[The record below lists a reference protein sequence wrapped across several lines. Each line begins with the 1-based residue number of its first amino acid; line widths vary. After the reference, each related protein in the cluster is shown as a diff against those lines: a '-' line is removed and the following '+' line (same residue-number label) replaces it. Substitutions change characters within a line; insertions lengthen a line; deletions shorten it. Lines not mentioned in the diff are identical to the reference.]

1 MIALLLIP
9 ILVSGYILVVA
20 NLYHYY
26 QLHRYDGQLLYLKV
40 AAHGTMSVVVVII
53 AAVVIKFFFPNFHP
67 IGMLADTLNIK
78 KIINDNKAETWLSLI
93 SLSSILV
100 SLIWVVI
107 IWAKNMVLG
116 FFCEKQHHE
125 NVLHAKKLRVLR
137 KTISNSTL
145 DSMLLDALESNPK
158 SPMLITLS
166 SRKVYVGIVNGIQE
180 PTESEAPNSY
190 ISIFPLMSGYRD
202 KDTLSITFTNSY
214 PSEVSVSSAITS
226 DSQKKY
232 KVKNMDILFRS
243 DEISHL
249 SWFDF
254 ELFEQ
259 VNDSMKEETIDLRT
273 ENDSMKEETTDLR
286 TETYPRKLA
295 KLFNNFK
302 FR

>member
-40 AAHGTMSVVVVII
+40 AAHGTISVVFVIM
-53 AAVVIKFFFPNFHP
+53 VSVIVKSFFPNFHP
-67 IGMLADTLNIK
+67 IGMLADILNIK
-78 KIINDNKAETWLSLI
+78 KIINQNKAETWLSLI
-93 SLSSILV
+93 SLSSIIV
-100 SLIWVVI
+100 SLIWVFL
-107 IWAKNMVLG
+107 IWLKNMVFG

-125 NVLHAKKLRVLR
+125 NILHAKKLRILR

-145 DSMLLDALESNPK
+145 DSMLLDALESSPK
-158 SPMLITLS
+158 SPVLITLS
-166 SRKVYVGIVNGIQE
+166 SRKVYVGIVNGVQE

-202 KDTLSITFTNSY
+202 KDTLSISFTNFY
-214 PSEVSVSSAITS
+214 PSEVMVSSAITA
-226 DSQKKY
+226 DSQKRH
-232 KVKNMDILFRS
+232 KVENMDILFRA

-254 ELFEQ
+254 ELFEK
-259 VNDSMKEETIDLRT
+259 VNDSMKKKTIDLR
-273 ENDSMKEETTDLR
+273 SK
-286 TETYPRKLA
+286 TYSGD
-295 KLFNNFK
+295 
-302 FR
+302 

>member
-40 AAHGTMSVVVVII
+40 AAHGTMSVVGVII
-53 AAVVIKFFFPNFHP
+53 AAAVLKFLFPNFHP
-67 IGMLADTLNIK
+67 IAILSDVLHIK
-78 KIINDNKAETWLSLI
+78 KIINGNKVETWLALI
-93 SLSSILV
+93 SLASVIL
-100 SLIWVVI
+100 SLIWVLL
-107 IWAKNMVLG
+107 IWFKNLVLG

-125 NVLHAKKLRVLR
+125 NVLHAKKLRILR

-145 DSMLLDALESNPK
+145 DSMLLDAMESNPK
-158 SPMLITLS
+158 MPILVTLS

-190 ISIFPLMSGYRD
+190 ISIFPIMSGYRD

-214 PSEVSVSSAITS
+214 PSEVMVHSAVTV
-226 DSQKKY
+226 DSLKTH
-232 KVKNMDILFRS
+232 KVKNMDILIS
-243 DEISHL
+243 ADEISHL

-259 VNDSMKEETIDLRT
+259 VNDSIKEETIDLRS
-273 ENDSMKEETTDLR
+273 EDNSKS
-286 TETYPRKLA
+286 
-295 KLFNNFK
+295 
-302 FR
+302 

>member
-1 MIALLLIP
+1 MFALLLIP

-40 AAHGTMSVVVVII
+40 AAHGTMSVVFVL
-53 AAVVIKFFFPNFHP
+53 AVALITKFLFPDFHP
-67 IGMLADTLNIK
+67 IAIVSELLNVK
-78 KIINDNKAETWLSLI
+78 KTIDKHKVETWLALI
-93 SLSSILV
+93 SIASIIS
-100 SLIWVVI
+100 SLIWVLI
-107 IWAKNMVLG
+107 IWSKNIVLG

-125 NVLHAKKLRVLR
+125 DIFHAKKLRILR

-145 DSMLLDALESNPK
+145 DSMLLDAMESKPK
-158 SPMLITLS
+158 KSILVTLS

-190 ISIFPLMSGYRD
+190 ISIFPIMSGYRD

-214 PSEVSVSSAITS
+214 PSEVSVSSAATA
-226 DSQKKY
+226 DSKKIH
-232 KVKNMDILFRS
+232 KIANMDILIKS

-254 ELFEQ
+254 AVFDEVNGSFE
-259 VNDSMKEETIDLRT
+259 EGTIDLRT
-273 ENDSMKEETTDLR
+273 NAADST
-286 TETYPRKLA
+286 
-295 KLFNNFK
+295 
-302 FR
+302 

>member
-1 MIALLLIP
+1 LFALLLIP

-40 AAHGTMSVVVVII
+40 AAHGTMSVVFVL
-53 AAVVIKFFFPNFHP
+53 AVAVFMKFLFPDFHP
-67 IGMLADTLNIK
+67 IAIVSEILNVK
-78 KIINDNKAETWLSLI
+78 KTIDNNKVETWLALI
-93 SLSSILV
+93 SIASIIF
-100 SLIWVVI
+100 SLLWVFIVWSKNVI
-107 IWAKNMVLG
+107 LG

-125 NVLHAKKLRVLR
+125 DIFHAKKLRILR

-145 DSMLLDALESNPK
+145 DSMLLDAMESSPK
-158 SPMLITLS
+158 KSILVTLS

-190 ISIFPLMSGYRD
+190 ISIFPIMSGYRD

-214 PSEVSVSSAITS
+214 PSEVSVSSAATA
-226 DSQKKY
+226 DSKKIH
-232 KVKNMDILFRS
+232 KVANMDILIKS

-254 ELFEQ
+254 AVFDE
-259 VNDSMKEETIDLRT
+259 VNGSFVEGTIDLRT
-273 ENDSMKEETTDLR
+273 DAT
-286 TETYPRKLA
+286 
-295 KLFNNFK
+295 
-302 FR
+302 

>member
-1 MIALLLIP
+1 MFALLLIP

-40 AAHGTMSVVVVII
+40 AAHGTMSVVFVLI
-53 AAVVIKFFFPNFHP
+53 AAISLKFLFPDFHP
-67 IGMLADTLNIK
+67 IAIVSEILNVK
-78 KIINDNKAETWLSLI
+78 KTIDSNKAETWLALI
-93 SLSSILV
+93 SLASIITSLFWVFLV
-100 SLIWVVI
+100 WL
-107 IWAKNMVLG
+107 KNVTLG

-125 NVLHAKKLRVLR
+125 DIFHAKKLRVLR

-145 DSMLLDALESNPK
+145 DSMLLDAMESSPK
-158 SPMLITLS
+158 KSILVTLS

-190 ISIFPLMSGYRD
+190 ISIFPIMSGFRD

-214 PSEVSVSSAITS
+214 PSEFSVLSAATT
-226 DSQKKY
+226 DSKKVH
-232 KVKNMDILFRS
+232 KVANMDILIKS

-254 ELFEQ
+254 AVFDE
-259 VNDSMKEETIDLRT
+259 VNGSLEEGTIDLRT
-273 ENDSMKEETTDLR
+273 EAT
-286 TETYPRKLA
+286 
-295 KLFNNFK
+295 
-302 FR
+302 

>member
-1 MIALLLIP
+1 MFALLLIP

-40 AAHGTMSVVVVII
+40 AAHGTMSVVFVLT
-53 AAVVIKFFFPNFHP
+53 AAIFTKFLFPDFHP
-67 IGMLADTLNIK
+67 IAIVSEILNVK
-78 KIINDNKAETWLSLI
+78 KTIDSNKAETWLALI
-93 SLSSILV
+93 SIASIISSLFWVFLV
-100 SLIWVVI
+100 WL
-107 IWAKNMVLG
+107 KNVTLG

-125 NVLHAKKLRVLR
+125 DIFHAKKLRVLR

-145 DSMLLDALESNPK
+145 DSMLLDAMESSPK
-158 SPMLITLS
+158 KSILVTLS

-190 ISIFPLMSGYRD
+190 ISIFPIMSGFRD

-214 PSEVSVSSAITS
+214 PSEFSVLSAATT
-226 DSQKKY
+226 DSKKVH
-232 KVKNMDILFRS
+232 KVVNMDILIKS

-254 ELFEQ
+254 AVFDE
-259 VNDSMKEETIDLRT
+259 VNGSLEEGTIDLRT
-273 ENDSMKEETTDLR
+273 EAT
-286 TETYPRKLA
+286 
-295 KLFNNFK
+295 
-302 FR
+302 

>member
-1 MIALLLIP
+1 MFALLLIP

-40 AAHGTMSVVVVII
+40 AAHGTMSVVFVLI
-53 AAVVIKFFFPNFHP
+53 AAISMKFLFPDFHP
-67 IGMLADTLNIK
+67 IAIVSEMLNVK
-78 KIINDNKAETWLSLI
+78 KTIDSNKAETWLALI
-93 SLSSILV
+93 SLASIITSLFWVFLV
-100 SLIWVVI
+100 WL
-107 IWAKNMVLG
+107 KNVTLG

-125 NVLHAKKLRVLR
+125 DIFHAKKLRVLR

-145 DSMLLDALESNPK
+145 DSMLLDAMESSPK
-158 SPMLITLS
+158 KSILVTLS

-190 ISIFPLMSGYRD
+190 ISIFPIMSGFRD

-214 PSEVSVSSAITS
+214 PSEFSVLSAATT
-226 DSQKKY
+226 DSKKVH
-232 KVKNMDILFRS
+232 KVANMDILIKS

-254 ELFEQ
+254 AVFDE
-259 VNDSMKEETIDLRT
+259 VNGSLEEGTIDLRT
-273 ENDSMKEETTDLR
+273 EAS
-286 TETYPRKLA
+286 
-295 KLFNNFK
+295 
-302 FR
+302 

>member
-40 AAHGTMSVVVVII
+40 AAHGTLSVVGVIAT
-53 AAVVIKFFFPNFHP
+53 AAALKLLFPNFHP
-67 IGMLADTLNIK
+67 ISMLSDILHIK
-78 KIINDNKAETWLSLI
+78 KIVNDNKAETWLALI
-93 SLSSILV
+93 SLASVIL
-100 SLIWVVI
+100 SLVWVFI
-107 IWAKNMVLG
+107 IWLKNLFFG

-125 NVLHAKKLRVLR
+125 SIFHAKKLRILR

-145 DSMLLDALESNPK
+145 DCMLLDAMESIPK
-158 SPMLITLS
+158 MPILVTLS

-190 ISIFPLMSGYRD
+190 ISIFPIMSGYRD

-214 PSEVSVSSAITS
+214 PSEVMVNSAITV
-226 DSQKKY
+226 DSLKKH
-232 KVKNMDILFRS
+232 KIKNMDILIS
-243 DEISHL
+243 SEEISHL

-259 VNDSMKEETIDLRT
+259 VNDSIKEETIDLRS
-273 ENDSMKEETTDLR
+273 NVLSK
-286 TETYPRKLA
+286 
-295 KLFNNFK
+295 N
-302 FR
+302 

>member
-1 MIALLLIP
+1 MFALLLIP

-40 AAHGTMSVVVVII
+40 AAHGTMSVVFVLI
-53 AAVVIKFFFPNFHP
+53 AAISMKFLFPDFHP
-67 IGMLADTLNIK
+67 IAIVSEMLNVK
-78 KIINDNKAETWLSLI
+78 KTIDSNKAETWLALI
-93 SLSSILV
+93 SLASIITSLFWVFLV
-100 SLIWVVI
+100 WL
-107 IWAKNMVLG
+107 KNVTLG

-125 NVLHAKKLRVLR
+125 DIFHAKKLRVLR

-145 DSMLLDALESNPK
+145 DSMLLDAMESSPK
-158 SPMLITLS
+158 KSILVTLS

-190 ISIFPLMSGYRD
+190 ISIFPIMSGFRD

-214 PSEVSVSSAITS
+214 PSEFSVLSAATT
-226 DSQKKY
+226 DSKKVH
-232 KVKNMDILFRS
+232 KVANMDILIKS

-254 ELFEQ
+254 AVFDE
-259 VNDSMKEETIDLRT
+259 VNGSLEEGTIDLRT
-273 ENDSMKEETTDLR
+273 EAT
-286 TETYPRKLA
+286 
-295 KLFNNFK
+295 
-302 FR
+302 

>member
-1 MIALLLIP
+1 MFALLLIP

-40 AAHGTMSVVVVII
+40 AAHGTMSVVFVLI
-53 AAVVIKFFFPNFHP
+53 AAISMKFLFPDFHP
-67 IGMLADTLNIK
+67 IAIVSEILNVK
-78 KIINDNKAETWLSLI
+78 KTIDSNKAETWLALI
-93 SLSSILV
+93 SLASIITSLFWVFLV
-100 SLIWVVI
+100 WL
-107 IWAKNMVLG
+107 KNVTLG

-125 NVLHAKKLRVLR
+125 DIFHAKKLRVLR

-145 DSMLLDALESNPK
+145 DSMLLDAMESSPK
-158 SPMLITLS
+158 KSILVTLS

-190 ISIFPLMSGYRD
+190 ISIFPIMSGFRD

-214 PSEVSVSSAITS
+214 PSEFSVLSAATT
-226 DSQKKY
+226 DSKKVH
-232 KVKNMDILFRS
+232 KVANMDILIKS

-254 ELFEQ
+254 AVFDE
-259 VNDSMKEETIDLRT
+259 VNGSLEEGTIDLRT
-273 ENDSMKEETTDLR
+273 EAT
-286 TETYPRKLA
+286 
-295 KLFNNFK
+295 
-302 FR
+302 

>member
-1 MIALLLIP
+1 MFALLLIP

-40 AAHGTMSVVVVII
+40 AAHGTMSVVFVLI
-53 AAVVIKFFFPNFHP
+53 AAISMKFLFPDFHP
-67 IGMLADTLNIK
+67 IAIVSEMLNVK
-78 KIINDNKAETWLSLI
+78 KTIDSNKAETWLALI
-93 SLSSILV
+93 SLASIITSLFWVFLV
-100 SLIWVVI
+100 WL
-107 IWAKNMVLG
+107 KNVTLG

-125 NVLHAKKLRVLR
+125 DIFHAKKLRVLR

-145 DSMLLDALESNPK
+145 DSMLLDAMESSPK
-158 SPMLITLS
+158 KSILVTLS

-190 ISIFPLMSGYRD
+190 ISIFPIMSGFRD

-214 PSEVSVSSAITS
+214 PSEFSVLSAATT
-226 DSQKKY
+226 DSKKVH
-232 KVKNMDILFRS
+232 KVANMDILIKS

-254 ELFEQ
+254 AVFDEVNGSFE
-259 VNDSMKEETIDLRT
+259 EGTIDLRT
-273 ENDSMKEETTDLR
+273 EAT
-286 TETYPRKLA
+286 
-295 KLFNNFK
+295 
-302 FR
+302 

>member
-1 MIALLLIP
+1 MFALLLIP

-40 AAHGTMSVVVVII
+40 AAHGTMSVVFVLALAVIM
-53 AAVVIKFFFPNFHP
+53 KFLFPDFHP
-67 IGMLADTLNIK
+67 IAIVSEILNVK
-78 KIINDNKAETWLSLI
+78 KTIDNNKVETWLALI
-93 SLSSILV
+93 SIASIIF
-100 SLIWVVI
+100 SLLWVFIVWSKNVI
-107 IWAKNMVLG
+107 LG

-125 NVLHAKKLRVLR
+125 DIFHAKKLRILR

-145 DSMLLDALESNPK
+145 DSMLLDAMESSPK
-158 SPMLITLS
+158 KSILVTLS

-190 ISIFPLMSGYRD
+190 ISIFPIMSGYRD

-214 PSEVSVSSAITS
+214 PSEVSVSSAATA
-226 DSQKKY
+226 DSKKIH
-232 KVKNMDILFRS
+232 KVANMDILIKS

-254 ELFEQ
+254 AVFDE
-259 VNDSMKEETIDLRT
+259 VNGSFVEGTIDLRT
-273 ENDSMKEETTDLR
+273 DAT
-286 TETYPRKLA
+286 
-295 KLFNNFK
+295 
-302 FR
+302 